1 MDEKQI
7 RPARSEE
14 RDAVAACVDAAY
26 EKYIGRIGKKPA
38 PMLAD
43 YAALIAAGAVYV
55 IPGDDGVRGAVVLMP
70 RADHLFLENIA
81 VHPREQ
87 GKGLGHVLMDF
98 VERQA
103 RAAHLGEIRL
113 YTHERMTENFPFY
126 LGLGYE
132 EVERR
137 VEDGYARVFMR
148 KMLR

>member
-1 MDEKQI
+1 MQETRI
-7 RPARSEE
+7 RLARSNE

-26 EKYIGRIGKKPA
+26 EKYIERIGKKPA

-43 YAALIAAGAVYV
+43 YGVLIAAGAVSV
-55 IPGDDGVRGAVVLMP
+55 IPGDDGVRGVVILMP
-70 RADHLFLENIA
+70 RTDHLFLENIA

-87 GKGLGHVLMDF
+87 GKGLGRILMDF
-98 VERQA
+98 VERRA

-113 YTHERMTENFPFY
+113 YTHERMTENIPFY
-126 LGLGYE
+126 QQLGYE

-148 KMLR
+148 KMLQ